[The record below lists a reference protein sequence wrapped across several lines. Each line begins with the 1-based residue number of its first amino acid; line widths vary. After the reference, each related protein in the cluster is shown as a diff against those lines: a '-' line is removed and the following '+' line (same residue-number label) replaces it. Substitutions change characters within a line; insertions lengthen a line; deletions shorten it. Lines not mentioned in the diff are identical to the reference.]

1 MNCNP
6 CVNLPIPVKIIT
18 MKNEIDTAIE
28 FICNKTEVPIA
39 DVYSKK
45 RDRITADCRNFIFYV
60 LRNYYQL
67 KLPYIG
73 KMFGRDHTTVIAGI
87 KSFNNIY
94 STDVIAAENANKI
107 LLEMQE
113 LVNIE
118 QKIFLKL
125 LPTSLLNTSHEHE

>member
-1 MNCNP
+1 MKCNQ
-6 CVNLPIPVKIIT
+6 CVTDAVPEKAKT
-18 MKNEIDTAIE
+18 KEREIDSTIE
-28 FICNKTEVPIA
+28 FICNGMHVPIS
-39 DVYSKK
+39 DLYSKK

-73 KMFGRDHTTVIAGI
+73 KMFGRDHTTVMAGI

-94 STDVIAAENANKI
+94 STDVMCAENANKI

-113 LVNIE
+113 LANIE

>member
-6 CVNLPIPVKIIT
+6 CVTVAIPEKAKT
-18 MKNEIDTAIE
+18 QEREIDTAIE

-45 RDRITADCRNFIFYV
+45 RDRPTADCRNFIFYV

-73 KMFGRDHTTVIAGI
+73 KMFGRDHTTVMAGI

-94 STDVIAAENANKI
+94 STDVMCAENANKI

-113 LVNIE
+113 LAN
-118 QKIFLKL
+118 
-125 LPTSLLNTSHEHE
+125 

>member
-6 CVNLPIPVKIIT
+6 CVTGAIPEKAKT
-18 MKNEIDTAIE
+18 KEREIDTAIE

-94 STDVIAAENANKI
+94 STDVMCAQNANEI

-113 LVNIE
+113 LVNIK
-118 QKIFLKL
+118 QNIFLKL
-125 LPTSLLNTSHEHE
+125 LPTSLLNTSNEHE